1 MNSFNY
7 VRATSL
13 ADAVARL
20 KASSDGRVLA
30 GGMTLLPTMK
40 LRLAQPADVIDL
52 GGLAELRGIKRTGER
67 LWIGAL
73 TRHAEVASAGEVQA
87 AIPALAALA
96 GGIGDSQVRN
106 RGTLGGSVA
115 NNDPAADY
123 PAAVLG
129 LEATVHSDRRTFTA
143 DKFFT
148 GMFSTALAAGELV
161 KAVDFR
167 IPKRAGYAK
176 FPNPASRYA
185 MVGVLVADFGAEVR
199 VAVTGAG
206 PCVFRVAAL
215 EAALHKNFAPA
226 AIAGIAVPADGL
238 NSDLHGSAAYRAH
251 LVGVLAQRAVA
262 SALKAA

>member
-1 MNSFNY
+1 MKTFNY
-7 VRATSL
+7 QRATTL

-20 KASSDGRVLA
+20 KASADGKALA

-40 LRLAQPADVIDL
+40 LRLAQPSDLVDL
-52 GGLAELRGIKRTGER
+52 GALSELRGIKRGAER
-67 LWIGAL
+67 LAIGAL
-73 TRHAEVASAGEVQA
+73 TRHAEVAASPEVRA

-96 GGIGDSQVRN
+96 GGIGDAQVRN

-129 LEATVHSDRRTFTA
+129 LDASVHTDRRTLTA

-148 GMFSTALAAGELV
+148 GMFATALAPGELIR
-161 KAVDFR
+161 AIEFR

-185 MVGVLVADFGAEVR
+185 MAGVLVADFGGEVR

-206 PCVFRVAAL
+206 PGVFRVAAF
-215 EAALHKNFAPA
+215 EAALKKSFAPGA
-226 AIAGIAVPADGL
+226 LAGISVPEAGL

-262 SALKAA
+262 SALG